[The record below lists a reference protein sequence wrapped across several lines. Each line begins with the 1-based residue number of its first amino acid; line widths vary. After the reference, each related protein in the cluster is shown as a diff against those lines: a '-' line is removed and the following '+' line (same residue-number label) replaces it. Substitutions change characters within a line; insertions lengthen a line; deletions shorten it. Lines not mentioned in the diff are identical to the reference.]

1 MGDQAEKNINN
12 NSEVVMK
19 NYYKFLKLLCITA
32 FLCFTFVNQ
41 NIVAQDNTN
50 NPANRD
56 SIISAAR
63 EMIAGLTYCAL
74 VTIDTTGGISIRTMN
89 PFPPDKDM
97 NVWMATNKHTRKY
110 FEIQKNPNVALY
122 YADHSK
128 VDGYVSIKG
137 KAVLVDDM
145 DTKLKMK
152 RAYWDQAF
160 PDFNNLI
167 LIKVV
172 PQRLEVIYYKHKL
185 YNAEVTW
192 DPPAVEF

>member
-1 MGDQAEKNINN
+1 
-12 NSEVVMK
+12 MK
-19 NYYKFLKLLCITA
+19 NYYKFLKLFCITA
-32 FLCFTFVNQ
+32 FLCLTFLNQ
-41 NIVAQDNTN
+41 KIAAQDNTN

-63 EMIAGLTYCAL
+63 EMIGGLTYCAL
-74 VTIDTTGGISIRTMN
+74 ITMDSTGGISARTMN
-89 PFPPDKDM
+89 PFPPDENM

-110 FEIQKNPNVALY
+110 FEIRKNPNVALY

-145 DTKLKMK
+145 AVKLKMK
-152 RAYWDQAF
+152 RDYWSQAF
-160 PDFNNLI
+160 PDFNDLI

-172 PQRLEVIYYKHKL
+172 PQRLEIIYYKHKL

-192 DPPAVEF
+192 DPPAVKF